1 MFLGLRMICG
11 VSRERFAAQF
21 GRQMEEVYGAV
32 LERMYKQALLVREE
46 DRIRLTERGL
56 DVSNYVMAEFLF

>member
-1 MFLGLRMICG
+1 
-11 VSRERFAAQF
+11 
-21 GRQMEEVYGAV
+21 MEEVYGTV

>member
-1 MFLGLRMICG
+1 M
-11 VSRERFAAQF
+11 SRERFAAQF
-21 GRQMEEVYGAV
+21 AQQIEEVYGAV